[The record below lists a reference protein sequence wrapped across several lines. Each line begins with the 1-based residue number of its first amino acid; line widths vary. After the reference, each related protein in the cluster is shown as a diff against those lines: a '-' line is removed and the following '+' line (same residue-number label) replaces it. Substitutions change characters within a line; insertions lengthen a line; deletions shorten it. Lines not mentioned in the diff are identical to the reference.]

1 MAPKKRKAQAG
12 EAGQTTTGAYSANFE
27 QVMNDQNMIFFRRN
41 KVAEPPQNYDE
52 IKKKLVEER
61 PQDPEHPAHAVLDD
75 LGDTPT
81 HNDLVNCMLPILHEK
96 KLQGPQNRQF
106 TVMKPGD
113 IIDANVKRFAPDYY
127 EGAKANTV
135 DKDLKKNLR
144 TSIVPS
150 NHNEDPIVPNF
161 FLEFV
166 TESRDAVVTRRQA
179 GIDGVL
185 GARCMNSL
193 QNYPRQMADKG
204 PPPPEWEFD
213 GNAYSFGLTYRPRDL
228 TIYSVHMT
236 PPEPGDNMPGYRIA
250 QIEIYS
256 MVSEE
261 SYHRA
266 ISAYRNIRDLAKE
279 YRDGIVTKANSRA
292 SQLRAPSVPR
302 APEPP
307 ASSEVGIVSS
317 PQEGNTAK
325 SVEDGDESTLAP
337 ESRSNSSGEPEN
349 EQEEIPSPVG
359 SEGEQEDEQQDE
371 LREDASQLGAD
382 DPSMSFGLPD
392 LDDPEDWSNRLRKR
406 PRRPEEDANHGRP
419 RIRRRRDGRG
429 DRS

>member
-27 QVMNDQNMIFFRRN
+27 QVMNDQNMIFYRRN
-41 KVAEPPQNYDE
+41 KVAERPRNYYE
-52 IKKKLVEER
+52 IKKKLGDER
-61 PQDPEHPAHAVLDD
+61 PQDPEHLAHAVLDD

-81 HNDLVNCMLPILHEK
+81 HNDLVNCMLPIFHDT

-127 EGAKANTV
+127 EGAKPNTV

-150 NHNEDPIVPNF
+150 NHNEDPIAPNF

-193 QNYPRQMADKG
+193 QNYPAEMPDKG
-204 PPPPEWEFD
+204 PPPEQWEFD

-236 PPEPGDNMPGYRIA
+236 PPEPNDNMPGYRIV

-256 MVSEE
+256 MVSED
-261 SYHRA
+261 SYHQA
-266 ISAYRNIRDLAKE
+266 ISAYRNIRDLAKQ
-279 YRDGIVTKANSRA
+279 YRDDIVTEANARA
-292 SQLRAPSVPR
+292 AQLRAPSFPPT
-302 APEPP
+302 PEPP

-317 PQEGNTAK
+317 PQAGSTAK
-325 SVEDGDESTLAP
+325 SMEDGDESTLAP
-337 ESRSNSSGEPEN
+337 DSRSNYSREPET
-349 EQEEIPSPVG
+349 EQQEVPSRFG
-359 SEGEQEDEQQDE
+359 SEEGQEDEQEDEI
-371 LREDASQLGAD
+371 RHDASHFVAD
-382 DPSMSFGLPD
+382 DPNMSFRLAS

-406 PRRPEEDANHGRP
+406 PRRPEEDANDDPP
-419 RIRRRRDGRG
+419 RIRQRRSGRG
-429 DRS
+429 E